1 MFYLKQAGSMS
12 YLEACS
18 TSVERSRY
26 DHDML
31 GEVDEGQVPTAI
43 PLKFVKVRK
52 HAGVVHFMPVERL
65 VAENVDSQTVYDFA
79 VICESLLKFIRGES
93 LEVDLVFP
101 SILILKTH
109 YVAFLFISGYA
120 LFGADEERRWSIKT
134 MNTGDVQ
141 F

>member
-1 MFYLKQAGSMS
+1 MF
-12 YLEACS
+12 YLEACA
-18 TSVERSRY
+18 TSIERSRY

-31 GEVDEGQVPTAI
+31 GEVDEGQLSTTV

-52 HAGVVHFMPVERL
+52 QVGVVHFMPVERL

-79 VICESLLKFIRGES
+79 VICDSLLKFIRGES
-93 LEVDLVFP
+93 LEVDLLFS
-101 SILILKTH
+101 SIFILKAH

-134 MNTGDVQ
+134 MNAGDVQ